1 MKKTSKNLKQLRRF
15 LSMSAP
21 CLTTAQL
28 RQSRRL
34 EGQLTRGGEIRA
46 YSEVLIAAGT
56 DCHAFPEELR
66 IIAKAITALQIDERR
81 GTYTVRLRPFDATAE
96 TESTQLGD
104 QSRPT
109 RLRSFVLDRL
119 SDIAKPERLD
129 NLPKVDGAA
138 LIVLLSARGH
148 DVISP
153 EVKDQ
158 LAKHPKKQVVWCILE
173 QDLFTWGSDCPL
185 EVE

>member
-1 MKKTSKNLKQLRRF
+1 MGSPKTLRQLRRF
-15 LSMSAP
+15 LNLWAPSLSAS
-21 CLTTAQL
+21 QL

-56 DCHAFPEELR
+56 GCHAFPGELR
-66 IIAKAITALQIDERR
+66 VIAKAITALQVDERR

-96 TESTQLGD
+96 TVSTQLGD
-104 QSRPT
+104 TSSPT
-109 RLRSFVLDRL
+109 MLRRFVLDRL

-148 DVISP
+148 DGISP

-173 QDLFTWGSDCPL
+173 HDAFTWGSDCPL

>member
-1 MKKTSKNLKQLRRF
+1 MKRTSKNLKQLRRF

-56 DCHAFPEELR
+56 DCHAFSGELR
-66 IIAKAITALQIDERR
+66 VIAKAITALQIDERR

-96 TESTQLGD
+96 TVSTQLGD
-104 QSRPT
+104 KSSAT
-109 RLRSFVLDRL
+109 MLRDFVLDNL
-119 SDIAKPERLD
+119 GDDEKPGHLD
-129 NLPKVDGAA
+129 TLPSVSKAA
-138 LIVLLSARGH
+138 LILMLSGRGQ

-173 QDLFTWGSDCPL
+173 QDVFTWGSDCPL

>member
-1 MKKTSKNLKQLRRF
+1 MGAPKTLRQLRRF
-15 LSMSAP
+15 LNLSAP
-21 CLTTAQL
+21 SLSASQL

-34 EGQLTRGGEIRA
+34 EGQFTTGGEIHA
-46 YSEVLIAAGT
+46 YSEVLVAAGT
-56 DCHAFPEELR
+56 GCHAFPGELR
-66 IIAKAITALQIDERR
+66 VIAKAITALQIDERR

-96 TESTQLGD
+96 TGTTQLGD
-104 QSRPT
+104 KSSPI
-109 RLRSFVLDRL
+109 RLRRFVLDHL
-119 SDIAKPERLD
+119 GDIAKPERLD
-129 NLPKVDGAA
+129 NLPKVDRAA

-148 DVISP
+148 DVISA

>member
-1 MKKTSKNLKQLRRF
+1 MGVPKTLRQLRRF
-15 LSMSAP
+15 LNLSAP
-21 CLTTAQL
+21 SLSASQL

-34 EGQLTRGGEIRA
+34 EGQFTTGGEIHA
-46 YSEVLIAAGT
+46 YSEVLVAAGT
-56 DCHAFPEELR
+56 GCHAFPGELR
-66 IIAKAITALQIDERR
+66 VIAKAITALQIDERR
-81 GTYTVRLRPFDATAE
+81 GNYTVRLRPFDATAE
-96 TESTQLGD
+96 TKSTQLGD
-104 QSRPT
+104 KSSPT
-109 RLRSFVLDRL
+109 RLRSFVLDHL
-119 SDIAKPERLD
+119 SGIAKPERLD
-129 NLPKVDGAA
+129 NLPKVDRAG

-173 QDLFTWGSDCPL
+173 QDVFTWGSDCPL